1 MTIDE
6 LEFIVLFILI
16 SIMIYSYKRS
26 IQSIIKYMTLV
37 IYLVLFYSYLIFI
50 LLNYLEIKINFYII
64 PIILSLLII
73 FINILSIKIK
83 NHSKINIDISFYD
96 LFIIF
101 GITAFYL
108 LFKNDVITYDTLAFF
123 IPLGY
128 DMIHY
133 PSLIPYSSVFGTNTA
148 PYPYFIALLLFP
160 TITKNIETY
169 KLILEI
175 LFYFY
180 ILNMMYFGYKFIII
194 LISKYINIE
203 KKMIRIVVL
212 LYLFVLFSM
221 PYFYII
227 LTQYYLHPSILLSYF
242 FLVLFEKIFINNE
255 KIRISDIYI
264 YLPLAL
270 SYDSMLLTIG
280 LFLISIILF
289 KLIKNYSNNKIILA
303 IIYIILLLF
312 IMIRNFPRYDFIIRL
327 NSNIDKY
334 VVIMPSLII
343 FSIIAMIIYQKLNLN
358 SIQNI
363 SILKTFILGLIILI
377 LIFPYLNN
385 YLKYLSIYNSN
396 EYIFWQKTI
405 SSYSLIQ
412 FFYNNI
418 SSYYYYILY
427 IVISLFFLIFK
438 KINFNIIYLLL
449 IFIGTLL
456 GLLVVDLRHFV
467 FLVLLLFVFLLSLLS
482 YEYPNYSLL
491 IILFIISI
499 SYIFNNLI
507 YPVFVI
513 RNDINLLYY
522 NEIAYLLINTNC
534 SKIFYFNLPFILSYS
549 YYSNNTYL
557 IDHLVPYDLIRFE
570 FYFSLSHTNYHLLFS
585 NNSCLILS
593 KYQTTLFDK
602 LYTRFYSRF
611 FIISDELSHTTSFL
625 VYRIKTIDDR

>member
-1 MTIDE
+1 
-6 LEFIVLFILI
+6 
-16 SIMIYSYKRS
+16 
-26 IQSIIKYMTLV
+26 
-37 IYLVLFYSYLIFI
+37 
-50 LLNYLEIKINFYII
+50 LEIKINFYII

>member
-1 MTIDE
+1 
-6 LEFIVLFILI
+6 
-16 SIMIYSYKRS
+16 
-26 IQSIIKYMTLV
+26 
-37 IYLVLFYSYLIFI
+37 
-50 LLNYLEIKINFYII
+50 LEIKINFYII

-83 NHSKINIDISFYD
+83 NHSKINIDISFHD

-343 FSIIAMIIYQKLNLN
+343 FSIIAMIIYQKLDLN

-522 NEIAYLLINTNC
+522 NEIAHLLINTNC